1 MPIPKK
7 LTTFSKRGNTF
18 MTRFGRTYVLCSDST
33 FRPIDMDAF
42 EEREEVIVDLN
53 ALPYKEDIHKSMI
66 V

>member
-1 MPIPKK
+1 MH
-7 LTTFSKRGNTF
+7 
-18 MTRFGRTYVLCSDST
+18 RFGKTYVLCNDST